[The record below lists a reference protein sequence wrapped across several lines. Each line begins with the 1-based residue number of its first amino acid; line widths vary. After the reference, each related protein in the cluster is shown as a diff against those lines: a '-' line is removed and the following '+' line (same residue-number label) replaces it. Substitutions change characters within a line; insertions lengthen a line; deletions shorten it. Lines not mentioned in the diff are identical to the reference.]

1 MKKEIGFE
9 IIVENK
15 FPNND
20 IETDENKWNVK
31 LVFYG
36 NDKEHAFNANIY
48 NILKE
53 LSDNLFD
60 FESYSITKEQFDS
73 MKNKSVEYYSIPLT
87 QKEFE
92 ELLRDEILKKR
103 IEYLKEI
110 ICYKMSNDKRGKNML
125 SYILKDNTKNVL
137 QKFSMKFEIPKQ
149 ELQKINQ
156 RIPTKLYRYCS
167 LNEYSLHNLLS
178 NELTGNS
185 PEVFNDLYDATIH
198 RNSSQFVRKRFD
210 DLNQMSKKLGF
221 DPVEMPEE
229 NIIHIENNT
238 KKSDRFYMRY
248 MTEPFRIVSLSE
260 SNNSILM
267 WSHYADMNRGICIE
281 YDFSHDPLY
290 QKTIFPILYLDNP
303 IDMSFLKVE
312 KSENEL
318 MNSILLSAITKYKI
332 WSYEKEWRYLFYM
345 ITPKKFPERIPL
357 INMPTPTAIYLGRNF
372 INKWEKEKNR
382 DLFYKFCDYIKSEKI
397 DLYIMNNKILSYELN
412 PEKITLNELIKLH
425 DYEIEGKFLE

>member
-1 MKKEIGFE
+1 
-9 IIVENK
+9 
-15 FPNND
+15 
-20 IETDENKWNVK
+20 
-31 LVFYG
+31 
-36 NDKEHAFNANIY
+36 
-48 NILKE
+48 
-53 LSDNLFD
+53 
-60 FESYSITKEQFDS
+60 
-73 MKNKSVEYYSIPLT
+73 
-87 QKEFE
+87 
-92 ELLRDEILKKR
+92 
-103 IEYLKEI
+103 
-110 ICYKMSNDKRGKNML
+110 ML
-125 SYILKDNTKNVL
+125 SYILKDNTKNEL

-149 ELQKINQ
+149 ELQKVNR

-210 DLNQMSKKLGF
+210 DLNQMSKELEF
-221 DPVEMPEE
+221 DPIEMPEE

-281 YDFSHDPLY
+281 YDFSHDPRY

-318 MNSILLSAITKYKI
+318 MNSILLSAIAKYKI

-345 ITPKKFPERIPL
+345 ITPKKFPERILL

-372 INKWEKEKNR
+372 INKWEKEK
-382 DLFYKFCDYIKSEKI
+382 K
-397 DLYIMNNKILSYELN
+397 
-412 PEKITLNELIKLH
+412 
-425 DYEIEGKFLE
+425 

>member
-1 MKKEIGFE
+1 MTNE
-9 IIVENK
+9 
-15 FPNND
+15 
-20 IETDENKWNVK
+20 
-31 LVFYG
+31 
-36 NDKEHAFNANIY
+36 
-48 NILKE
+48 
-53 LSDNLFD
+53 
-60 FESYSITKEQFDS
+60 
-73 MKNKSVEYYSIPLT
+73 
-87 QKEFE
+87 
-92 ELLRDEILKKR
+92 
-103 IEYLKEI
+103 
-110 ICYKMSNDKRGKNML
+110 KRGKNVL
-125 SYILKDNTKNVL
+125 SYILKDNTKNEL

-149 ELQKINQ
+149 ELQKVNR

-210 DLNQMSKKLGF
+210 DLNQMSKELEF
-221 DPVEMPEE
+221 DPIEMPEE

-281 YDFSHDPLY
+281 YDFSHDPRY

-345 ITPKKFPERIPL
+345 ITPKKFPE
-357 INMPTPTAIYLGRNF
+357 
-372 INKWEKEKNR
+372 
-382 DLFYKFCDYIKSEKI
+382 
-397 DLYIMNNKILSYELN
+397 
-412 PEKITLNELIKLH
+412 
-425 DYEIEGKFLE
+425 